1 VSKLLP
7 LHIENQLQTKMVND
21 FLLFS
26 TTTAFSSSLVNLTL
40 ADLDRLKAGEEVL
53 PGILAVLDI
62 RGMTAE
68 PIDPPRPRDILSR
81 EGEETMFPPVPL
93 YSTYGKDAPRTGLP
107 DRVVP
112 VYEIDK
118 VLPRWMHKSVLD
130 TVSKTDCP
138 CADGYLAIT
147 STPELF
153 PLGDNAALEVC
164 KSLWRLRLYQG
175 QGWAGMER
183 EVEPGLIVKGFDEW
197 MEGKMH
203 ERIS

>member
-7 LHIENQLQTKMVND
+7 LHIENQLQTKIVND

-26 TTTAFSSSLVNLTL
+26 TTTAFSPSLVNLTL

-68 PIDPPRPRDILSR
+68 SIDPPRPRDLLSR
-81 EGEETMFPPVPL
+81 EREETTFPPVPL
-93 YSTYGKDAPRTGLP
+93 HSIYGKDTPRTGLP
-107 DRVVP
+107 DRVIP
-112 VYEIDK
+112 VYEVDK
-118 VLPRWMHKSVLD
+118 VLPRWMHKNVMDAISR
-130 TVSKTDCP
+130 TDRP
-138 CADGYLAIT
+138 YTDGYLAIT
-147 STPELF
+147 STPTLF
-153 PLGDNAALEVC
+153 PRGDNAALEVC

-183 EVEPGLIVKGFDEW
+183 EVEPGLIVKGFEER

>member
-1 VSKLLP
+1 MSKLLP
-7 LHIENQLQTKMVND
+7 LHIENQLQTKIVKD

-26 TTTAFSSSLVNLTL
+26 TTTAFPSSLVNLTL
-40 ADLDRLKAGEEVL
+40 TDIDRLKAREEVL

-62 RGMTAE
+62 RGMIAE
-68 PIDPPRPRDILSR
+68 SIDPPRPRDLLSR
-81 EGEETMFPPVPL
+81 EETTFPSVPL
-93 YSTYGKDAPRTGLP
+93 YSIYGKDTPHTGLP

-112 VYEIDK
+112 VYGLDK

-130 TVSKTDCP
+130 AVSKTDCP
-138 CADGYLAIT
+138 CTDGYLAIT
-147 STPELF
+147 STPTSF
-153 PLGDNAALEVC
+153 PRGDNAALEVC

-183 EVEPGLIVKGFDEW
+183 EVEPGLIVKGFEEW